1 MRLTLIVSGRPASSA
16 GALGP
21 VLSALV
27 HAAVVVGVAFQP
39 SIDERIE
46 SIDEPL
52 PQGLTFLVPPPS
64 APETPVNALRYD
76 EEGGGEGVP
85 DGAKLQDEG
94 TLSAVARGSRDTLNA
109 SDAVAQDEV
118 PDPAEVFSAPASIP
132 ADVFMVL
139 EVDSAAVQDTGTVAP
154 SYPRDMQ
161 ARQIEGYVA
170 VRFVVDTNGR
180 VDLSTVQVVLASRP
194 EFTQSV
200 RQALPGMR
208 FRPARMGTTPV
219 RQLAE
224 QMFRFQLPKV
234 PLRSPTSLPP

>member
-1 MRLTLIVSGRPASSA
+1 MRLTLIVSDRPASGA
-16 GALGP
+16 GPLGP
-21 VLSALV
+21 ALSFLV
-27 HAAVVVGVAFQP
+27 HAAVVVAVAIQP
-39 SIDERIE
+39 SVDERIE

-64 APETPVNALRYD
+64 APESPVSELRYRED
-76 EEGGGEGVP
+76 GGGEGVP
-85 DGAKLQDEG
+85 EGVEVKDEG
-94 TLSAVARGSRDTLNA
+94 TRFGVARGSLDSLKA
-109 SDAVAQDEV
+109 SDAVAQDED
-118 PDPAEVFSAPASIP
+118 PDPAQIFASPVTIP

-154 SYPRDMQ
+154 AYPRDMQ
-161 ARQIEGYVA
+161 ARLIEGYVA

-194 EFTQSV
+194 EFAESV
-200 RQALPGMR
+200 RAALPGMR
-208 FRPARMGTTPV
+208 FRPARMGSTPV

-224 QMFRFQLPKV
+224 QMFRFRLPKV

>member
-1 MRLTLIVSGRPASSA
+1 MRLTLIVSGRPASRA
-16 GALGP
+16 GPLGP
-21 VLSALV
+21 ALSLLV
-27 HAAVVVGVAFQP
+27 HAAVVVAVAFQP
-39 SIDERIE
+39 TVEERVE

-64 APETPVNALRYD
+64 APETPVSALRYD
-76 EEGGGEGVP
+76 EAGGGEGVP
-85 DGAKLQDEG
+85 DGTTLQDEG
-94 TLSAVARGSRDTLNA
+94 TRFGEARGARDTLAAN
-109 SDAVAQDEV
+109 DAVAQADV
-118 PDPAEVFSAPASIP
+118 PDPAQVFSAPATIP

-161 ARQIEGYVA
+161 ARHIEGYVA

-194 EFTQSV
+194 EFTESV
-200 RQALPGMR
+200 RAALPGMR